1 MIQNNLPLATVY
13 ITNHNYGAYIQQAIN
28 SVFNQTFVD
37 WELIII
43 DDGSTDHSKEIIDQ
57 YLLHPKVKVIY
68 QKNRGLNV
76 TNNIAIRAARG
87 KYIMRLDADD
97 YLDQNALLVMTNK
110 LEQNEELGLVFPD
123 YFLIDKNGDI
133 LNIERRNSF
142 KENVSLLDQPAHGA
156 CTMIRRLYLES
167 VGGYDEEF
175 GCQDGYELWVK
186 FTAKYKVENIET
198 PLFYYR
204 QHGKNLT
211 SNENRILDTR
221 AKIKEKFLTAN
232 PKERPVTLA
241 IVPIRDAFVDKG
253 ELPFRKIKDKSILE
267 IKIEEL
273 LKAKRVD
280 KILISSP
287 GDEIGAFVSKIFPNS
302 GKLIFHKRDKEDT
315 QLNIGLVSTIES
327 ILEFEVIKDLEPE
340 ILLTVSTEYPFSTAA
355 DYDDAINTLNIFE
368 TDSLISVRK
377 DSNVYYQHHGDG
389 MTAILGMDKFSKLER
404 EILYQYAGGIIASKV
419 GSFKESKQLINGKV
433 GHITISQKSAFRI
446 LTEFDYKL
454 AGKMMEL

>member
-1 MIQNNLPLATVY
+1 MDTTALVTVY
-13 ITNHNYGAYIQQAIN
+13 VTNFNYGKYIQQAIA
-28 SVFNQTFVD
+28 SVFNQTFTD

-43 DDGSTDHSKEIIDQ
+43 DDGSTDNSSEIIDQ
-57 YLLHPKVKVIY
+57 YTAHPKVKVIY

-76 TNNIAIRAARG
+76 TNNIAIRASKG

-97 YLDQNALLVMTNK
+97 YLDQNALLVMANK
-110 LEQNEELGLVFPD
+110 LENSEDLGLVFPD
-123 YFLIDKNGDI
+123 YFLIDKEGEI

-142 KENVSLLDQPAHGA
+142 KENVSVLDQPAHGA
-156 CTMIRRLYLES
+156 CTMIRKSSLES

-186 FTAKYKVENIET
+186 FTAKFKVENIET

-211 SNENRILDTR
+211 SNETRILNTR
-221 AKIKEKFLTAN
+221 AKIKEKYITYSTQN
-232 PKERPVTLA
+232 KSVSLA
-241 IVPIRDAFVDKG
+241 IVPIRDSVVDSNQ
-253 ELPFRKIKDKSILE
+253 LSFRKLKGKSVLE
-267 IKIEEL
+267 LKLEEL
-273 LKAKRVD
+273 LKAKHLD

-287 GDEIGAFVSKIFPNS
+287 GDQIEAFITQAYPNS
-302 GKLIFHKRDKEDT
+302 SKLIFHKRDKEDT

-327 ILEFEVIKDLEPE
+327 ILEYPPIQILQPE
-340 ILLTVSTEYPFSTAA
+340 TLLVVSTEYPFTNAT
-355 DYDDAINTLNIFE
+355 DYDDAINTINIFE

-377 DSNVYYQHHGDG
+377 DSNVYYQHHGNG

-404 EILYQYAGGIIASKV
+404 EILYQYAGGIIVSKV
-419 GSFKESKQLINGKV
+419 NSFKKSKQLINGTV

-446 LTEFDYKL
+446 QTDFDFSL
-454 AGKMMEL
+454 AEKIIDL